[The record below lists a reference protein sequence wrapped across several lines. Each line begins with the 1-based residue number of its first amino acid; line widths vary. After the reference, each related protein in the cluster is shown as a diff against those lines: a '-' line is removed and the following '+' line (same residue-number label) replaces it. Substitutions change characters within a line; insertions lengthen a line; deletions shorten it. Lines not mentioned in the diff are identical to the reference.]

1 MIHWNYLLALEQDI
15 IRVADYIELSE
26 DNFNTYSVE
35 LLKLNL
41 SIGSEIDVVLKLLC
55 EAYSPDEKYSSIKD
69 YKNCINQRIPGLIIE
84 SISIPRYNLEFK
96 PFKEIDTVTS
106 DGYKSPFWWQDYNR
120 IKHHRNSDYQKA
132 NLKNVLYS
140 FAGLLLANLY
150 LIVTLNQL
158 KNIKDLYKHI
168 HGSTKLFDI
177 GEKYKM
183 SMLIW

>member
-55 EAYSPDEKYSSIKD
+55 EAYSPQEKFSSIKD
-69 YKNCINQRIPGLIIE
+69 YKNCINDRMPDLIIE
-84 SISIPRYNLEFK
+84 STSIPRYNLEFR
-96 PFKEIDTVTS
+96 PFNEIGIDTH
-106 DGYKSPFWWQDYNR
+106 DGYHSPSWWQDYNR
-120 IKHHRNSDYQKA
+120 IKHHRNSDYKKA

-140 FAGLLLANLY
+140 FSALLLANLY
-150 LIVTLNQL
+150 LVVKLNQL
-158 KNIKDLYKHI
+158 KNIKDLYKHVN
-168 HGSTKLFDI
+168 GFPKLFDI